1 MVIGADGVKV
11 YSSLD
16 KVVQFNS
23 SVSSTYKINSNFT
36 LNGSLGYSF
45 GKEKQ
50 GESLPLISP
59 VSYKVNVV
67 YNKEFFTS
75 KIEMVGAG
83 AQHQYSKT
91 YGEDKTKKYTILNL
105 DAGYKF
111 YVNNDAIV
119 LKTGIE
125 NVLNTY
131 YSTYSDWKNIPRMG
145 RNIFV
150 NLSYILK

>member
-1 MVIGADGVKV
+1 M
-11 YSSLD
+11 
-16 KVVQFNS
+16 
-23 SVSSTYKINSNFT
+23 
-36 LNGSLGYSF
+36 
-45 GKEKQ
+45 
-50 GESLPLISP
+50 PLISP
-59 VSYKVNVV
+59 ITYKANVV
-67 YNKEFFTS
+67 YTKGFFNS
-75 KIEMVGAG
+75 KIEVSGAG
-83 AQHQYSKT
+83 TQNQFSKI
-91 YGEDKTKKYTILNL
+91 YGEDRTKKYTIFNF

-111 YVNNDAIV
+111 YINNDAVV